1 MPKEVRPRSEMPIRY
16 TWDVAAIF
24 ASDAEWEDEVAAVSN
39 ELADLARHRGHL
51 GDGPAALADY
61 LEGAEHALRRLG
73 RILIYASNQHEVD
86 TTDQVA
92 AAMNDRAVALYA
104 RAMAA
109 ISFAEP
115 EILTIGFATL
125 RRWLAEEPRLAIYAH
140 YVDTLERKQ
149 EHVRSAEVEELLSQV
164 MDPFA
169 TAERIHGILADADL
183 TFAPAR
189 GSDPDAETIPVAQGN
204 IDALLT
210 DPDREVRRTAWE
222 SYSDAHLAYRNTMAN
237 CLATGVKQNV
247 FRAYARRYPSAL
259 EAALGAN
266 FIPPEVFRNVLDTFR
281 RNLPVWHRYWRVHRQ
296 ALGYSQ
302 QHVYDIKAP
311 LSTNPPVVPFNQ
323 AVTWVS
329 EGIEPLG
336 QQYVSTM
343 RRGLLEERWADVYPS
358 RGKRAGAFSTGMPGT
373 YPYVLLNYTDDL
385 ESLSTLAHE
394 AGHSMHSYHTW
405 ESQPYVYSD
414 YSIFVAEVASNT
426 NQALVRDYLF
436 RTVPDRDFQIS
447 LIEEAM
453 SNFHRYLFLMPTLA
467 RFELEIHERVE
478 QGQALTAENMMA
490 LMADLFAEAYGGEV
504 VMDAERVGITW
515 AEFSTHLY
523 ANFYVYQYTT
533 GISAARAL
541 AEGMLAGAEGAV
553 ERYIAFLRAGSSLY
567 PLDALKL
574 AGVDMTSPEPVERA
588 YAYIGELTDR
598 LQRLLAL

>member
-1 MPKEVRPRSEMPIRY
+1 MPTEVRPRSEVPLEF

-24 ASDAEWEDEVAAVSN
+24 GSDAQWEDEFAAVSQAAA
-39 ELADLARHRGHL
+39 ELARFRGHL
-51 GDGPAALADY
+51 GDGPATLADY
-61 LEGAEHALRRLG
+61 LEATEKALRRLG
-73 RILIYASNQHEVD
+73 RVLIYASNQHEVD

-92 AAMNDRAVALYA
+92 AAMNDRSVGLYA
-104 RAMAA
+104 RAMAT

-115 EILTIGFATL
+115 EILALGFPTL
-125 RRWLAEEPRLAIYAH
+125 RRWLKEEPRLAIYAH
-140 YVDTLERKQ
+140 YVDTLERRQ
-149 EHVRSAEVEELLSQV
+149 EHVRSAEVEELLSEV

-183 TFAPAR
+183 TFAPASR
-189 GSDPDAETIPVAQGN
+189 SDPDAEPIPVAQGN

-222 SYSDAHLAYRNTMAN
+222 SYSDAHLAYRNTMAS
-237 CLATGVKQNV
+237 CLAAGVKQDV
-247 FRAYARRYPSAL
+247 FHARARRYPSAL

-266 FIPPEVFRNVLDTFR
+266 FIPTEVYRNVLDTFV

-296 ALGYSQ
+296 ALGYTQ

-311 LSTNPPVVPFNQ
+311 LSTNPPIVPFEQ
-323 AVTWVS
+323 AVVWIS
-329 EGIEPLG
+329 QGLEPLG
-336 QQYVSTM
+336 EEYVEAM
-343 RRGLLEERWADVYPS
+343 RRGLLDQRWVDVYPT

-394 AGHSMHSYHTW
+394 LGHSMHSFYTW

-426 NQALVRDYLF
+426 NQALVRDFLF
-436 RTVPDRDFQIS
+436 RSVPNKEFQIG

-478 QGQALTAENMMA
+478 RGEALTAKNMMA
-490 LMADLFAEAYGGEV
+490 LMTELFSEAYGDEV
-504 VMDAERVGITW
+504 VVDAERVGITW
-515 AEFSTHLY
+515 AEFPTHLY

-533 GISAARAL
+533 GIAAARAL
-541 AEGMLAGAEGAV
+541 AETMLAGGEGAV

-588 YAYIGELTDR
+588 FAYVGELTDR
-598 LQRLLAL
+598 LEGLLVQ

>member
-1 MPKEVRPRSEMPIRY
+1 MPTEVRPRSEVPLEF

-24 ASDAEWEDEVAAVSN
+24 GSDAQWEDEFAAVSD
-39 ELADLARHRGHL
+39 EAAGLARFRGHL
-51 GDGPAALADY
+51 SDGPATLADY
-61 LEGAEHALRRLG
+61 FEAAEHALRRLG
-73 RILIYASNQHEVD
+73 RVLIYASNQHEVD

-92 AAMNDRAVALYA
+92 AAMNDRSVGLYA
-104 RAMAA
+104 RAMAT

-115 EILTIGFATL
+115 EILALGFPAL
-125 RRWLAEEPRLAIYAH
+125 RRWLAQEPRLAIYAH
-140 YVDTLERKQ
+140 YVDALEQKQ
-149 EHVRSAEVEELLSQV
+149 EHVRSAEVEQLLSEV

-183 TFAPAR
+183 TFAPAHH
-189 GSDPDAETIPVAQGN
+189 GDPEAESIPVAQGN

-222 SYSDAHLAYRNTMAN
+222 SYSDAHLAYRNTMAS
-237 CLATGVKQNV
+237 CLAAGVKQDV
-247 FRAYARRYPSAL
+247 FRARARRYPSAL
-259 EAALGAN
+259 EAALGDN
-266 FIPPEVFRNVLDTFR
+266 FIPVEVYRNVLDTFV
-281 RNLPVWHRYWRVHRQ
+281 RNLPIWHRYWRVHRQ
-296 ALGYSQ
+296 GLGYER

-311 LSTNPPVVPFNQ
+311 LSTNPPVVPFEQ
-323 AVTWVS
+323 ATAWIS
-329 EGIEPLG
+329 EGLQPLG
-336 QQYVSTM
+336 EEYVATM
-343 RRGLLEERWADVYPS
+343 RHGLLEQRWVDVYPT

-373 YPYVLLNYTDDL
+373 YPYVLMNYADDL

-394 AGHSMHSYHTW
+394 LGHSMHSFFTW

-426 NQALVRDYLF
+426 NQALVRDFLF
-436 RTVPDRDFQIS
+436 RTVPDRDFQIG

-478 QGQALTAENMMA
+478 RGEALTAENMMA
-490 LMADLFAEAYGGEV
+490 LMTGLFSEAYGGEV
-504 VMDAERVGITW
+504 VVDPGRVGITW
-515 AEFSTHLY
+515 AEFPTHLY

-533 GISAARAL
+533 GIAAARAL
-541 AEGMLAGAEGAV
+541 AEGMLAGEEGAV
-553 ERYIAFLRAGSSLY
+553 ERYIAYLRAGSSLY

-588 YAYIGELTDR
+588 FAYVGELTDR
-598 LQRLLAL
+598 LERLLAQ